1 MMVWK
6 SMRLAFVLLAV
17 LIFVAAATAVAAA
30 NTVPATR
37 LGDSTR
43 AATPND
49 KKPSQCNAFFVAN
62 LIVGSGTINGT
73 NGNDL
78 ILGSAGA
85 DDITGRQGQDCI
97 LGGGGNDTIN
107 GNQGDDVVMGGPGD
121 DDLDGGQGAG
131 DECYAGGGSDTFN
144 RCEAIYP

>member
-6 SMRLAFVLLAV
+6 SLRLTFVLLAV

-30 NTVPATR
+30 NAVPGTR

-43 AATPND
+43 GVVPND
-49 KKPSQCNAFFVAN
+49 KKPSQCSAFVVTN
-62 LIVGSGTINGT
+62 LIVGSGNINGT
-73 NGNDL
+73 NANDL

-85 DDITGRQGQDCI
+85 DDITGRQGRDCI
-97 LGGGGNDTIN
+97 VSGGGNDTIN
-107 GNQGDDVVMGGPGD
+107 GNQSDDVILGGPGD
-121 DDLDGGQGAG
+121 DDIDGGQGTG
-131 DECYAGGGSDTFN
+131 DACYAGGGNDTFT